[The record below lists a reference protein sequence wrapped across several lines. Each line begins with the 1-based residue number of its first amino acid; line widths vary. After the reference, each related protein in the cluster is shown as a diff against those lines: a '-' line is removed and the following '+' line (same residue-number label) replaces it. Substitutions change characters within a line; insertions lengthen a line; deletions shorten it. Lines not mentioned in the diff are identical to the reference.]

1 MDNTYHVITVIL
13 KWTQPFRLCR
23 VFVLRFILLFSG
35 CAGSLLLCAGI
46 LQQAGA
52 ALHRGVWLLL
62 LRSTGSDTQASAA
75 AAPSSRAQAHCGGT
89 RLRCPTAGR
98 VFLPR
103 PRKFP
108 ALHRGFL
115 TTRPPRKPHVLL
127 ALFVYSG
134 CMAVSYK
141 MTLGHNWVI
150 GLQVCWGIG
159 RFVLHTAAFTPLVQM
174 SAQWTEQA
182 NTTSAFFWKWVD
194 PTDPLES
201 TSRPPCQTI
210 ISDSDIPILYFDTN
224 SINSKKWEFKYIK
237 VSNLFIKMYF

>member
-13 KWTQPFRLCR
+13 KWTQPYLFCR
-23 VFVLRFILLFSG
+23 IFFFFLRFILLFFG

-46 LQQAGA
+46 LQLQRAGA

-89 RLRCPTAGR
+89 EALTAGAQRLRCPTAGR

-108 ALHRGFL
+108 ALHRGFS

-150 GLQVCWGIG
+150 GLQVCWGIS
-159 RFVLHTAAFTPLVQM
+159 RFALHTEAFAPLVQI
-174 SAQWTEQA
+174 SAQWMEQA
-182 NTTSAFFWKWVD
+182 NTMSAFFWKWVD
-194 PTDPLES
+194 PPIPLKAHPGLHAKPLS
-201 TSRPPCQTI
+201 QT
-210 ISDSDIPILYFDTN
+210 LTYQ
-224 SINSKKWEFKYIK
+224 
-237 VSNLFIKMYF
+237 